1 MKFFYKL
8 YLKFISNCFFI
19 YVNSI
24 NFANEKVAFC
34 AFKASKHCAH
44 IAKFFCLSPRR
55 ASVLGKPFI
64 RGGWVGVETNNI

>member
-44 IAKFFCLSPRR
+44 IAKSLSQSTPSLY
-55 ASVLGKPFI
+55 A
-64 RGGWVGVETNNI
+64 W